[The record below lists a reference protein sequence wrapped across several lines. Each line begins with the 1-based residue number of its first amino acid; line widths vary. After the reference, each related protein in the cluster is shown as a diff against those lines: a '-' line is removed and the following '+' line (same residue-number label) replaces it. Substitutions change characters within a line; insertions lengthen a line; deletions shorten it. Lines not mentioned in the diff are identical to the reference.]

1 MHEETG
7 HPAHLSPE
15 WARRG
20 VPRTPIMR
28 GSSILSRAARTVLIA
43 IVLSVVATLS
53 VNDAQTQ
60 PSLTIVVL
68 SGGVVNVPVTAADV
82 ETGRV
87 EILDQ
92 TTLEV
97 TADVNW
103 QVNASVTIDS
113 FPAGTEN
120 PTALALEVGNND
132 SPGVFV
138 PGGGL
143 VQTGVPGTTSFTVDF
158 RINLSTLGD
167 APAGNYSFT
176 ITYTVSAL

>member
-1 MHEETG
+1 M
-7 HPAHLSPE
+7 LSQ
-15 WARRG
+15 
-20 VPRTPIMR
+20 
-28 GSSILSRAARTVLIA
+28 AARAVLVL
-43 IVLSVVATLS
+43 IVLSATAVLFS
-53 VNDAQTQ
+53 LDAQTQ
-60 PSLTIVVL
+60 PNLSIVVL
-68 SGGVVNVPVTAADV
+68 SGSTVSVSVAAADV
-82 ETGRV
+82 EAGFV

-103 QVNASVTIDS
+103 QVTASVTLDS

-132 SPGVFV
+132 SPGVFN

-143 VQTGVPGTTSFTVDF
+143 VQTGTPGTTQFTVDF

-167 APAGNYSFT
+167 APAGTYSFP

>member
-1 MHEETG
+1 
-7 HPAHLSPE
+7 
-15 WARRG
+15 
-20 VPRTPIMR
+20 V
-28 GSSILSRAARTVLIA
+28 VLIA
-43 IVLSVVATLS
+43 IVLFTNATLF

-60 PSLTIVVL
+60 PNLAITVV
-68 SGGVVNVPVTAADV
+68 SGSNVNVPVTAADV
-82 ETGRV
+82 EAGRV

-132 SPGVFV
+132 NPGVFN

-143 VQTGVPGTTSFTVDF
+143 VQTGAPGTTSFTVDF